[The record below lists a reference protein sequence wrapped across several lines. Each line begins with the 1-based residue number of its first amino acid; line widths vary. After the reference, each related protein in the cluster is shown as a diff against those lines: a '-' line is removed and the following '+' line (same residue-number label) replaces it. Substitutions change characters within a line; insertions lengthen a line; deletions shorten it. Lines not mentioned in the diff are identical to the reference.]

1 MTDKTGIY
9 SARVPTEVI
18 EGLMGLDRRHTI
30 EGLARLLSD
39 GSVVVRNG
47 RLEVEANCDACPYVE
62 NDLNMDK
69 FDEVCGLKGLDRQKA
84 LDMCVQMLWR

>member
-9 SARVPTEVI
+9 SARVPKEVI
-18 EGLMGLDRRHTI
+18 EGLKGLDRRQAI
-30 EGLARLLSD
+30 EGLARLLSN

-47 RLEVEANCDACPYVE
+47 RLEVEANCNGCPYVE

-69 FDEVCGLKGLDRQKA
+69 FDEVCGIKGIDRQKA
-84 LDMCVQMLWR
+84 LDMCVQMMWR